1 MGFFGRKKDKEKEKE
16 KKGGLFGW
24 MKRKQADEPEREEQI
39 VEPELETDTDDV
51 AAQML
56 AEREAARQA
65 ETEQWREAAEAE
77 IAADQA
83 EAAALAAK
91 AAQDELLT
99 EEEDSEA
106 ENEEDEDEEEPIAV
120 TFQPEEAESEAEE
133 AEPETVKVEPEAV
146 AEPET
151 VKVEPEAVAEPE
163 TVESE
168 PEAVAEPETV
178 ETELEEV
185 TEPETVESELE
196 EVAESET
203 VESELE
209 EVAEPETVEPEPE
222 EVAEPETVEPE
233 PEEIAEPETVESE
246 LEEVAEPETV
256 ETEPKEV
263 AEPET
268 VETEPEEVAEP
279 ETVETEP
286 EEVAE
291 LETEESESE
300 ELDETEAEASEPEEF
315 DETEAEASEPEEP
328 QEPEKKKKKGFFEKI
343 RDGLR
348 KTKDS
353 VIAKM
358 QLVLNAFTKIDEDLF
373 DQLEETMIMG
383 DMGAETSIEICDQLR
398 KRVKERGIT
407 DPKQIMGL
415 IQEIIGE
422 MLGED
427 QTLQLQTKPSV
438 IMVIGVNGAGKT
450 TTIGKLCHQLKED
463 GKKVIVAAA
472 DTFRAA
478 AIDQL
483 EVWTDRAGVELVK
496 HAEGSDPAA
505 VVYDAIE
512 AAKARNCDVLICDT
526 AGRLHNKKN
535 LMQELAKINRIIENK
550 AAGCDKEILLVL
562 DATTG
567 QNAVNQARLFKEV
580 ADITGIVL
588 TKLDGTA
595 KGGIIV
601 SIKNELEIPVKLI
614 GVGEKIDDLQP
625 FHARDFVNALFET
638 EERK

>member
-1 MGFFGRKKDKEKEKE
+1 MGLFGKKKDKDKEK
-16 KKGGLFGW
+16 KGFFGW
-24 MKRKQADEPEREEQI
+24 KKRKQEEAPERDAVI
-39 VEPELETDTDDV
+39 VPPEPELDAEDDI
-51 AAQML
+51 AAQLL

-65 ETEQWREAAEAE
+65 ETEKWREQAEAE
-77 IAADQA
+77 IAEEQA

-91 AAQDELLT
+91 AAQEELLPEENE
-99 EEEDSEA
+99 EEEDDA
-106 ENEEDEDEEEPIAV
+106 EDETESEEESAEEPV
-120 TFQPEEAESEAEE
+120 ETETVKEEPESNETENQQVEESLESEAAE
-133 AEPETVKVEPEAV
+133 EPETENVEE
-146 AEPET
+146 
-151 VKVEPEAVAEPE
+151 K
-163 TVESE
+163 
-168 PEAVAEPETV
+168 
-178 ETELEEV
+178 
-185 TEPETVESELE
+185 
-196 EVAESET
+196 
-203 VESELE
+203 
-209 EVAEPETVEPEPE
+209 
-222 EVAEPETVEPE
+222 
-233 PEEIAEPETVESE
+233 
-246 LEEVAEPETV
+246 
-256 ETEPKEV
+256 
-263 AEPET
+263 
-268 VETEPEEVAEP
+268 
-279 ETVETEP
+279 
-286 EEVAE
+286 
-291 LETEESESE
+291 
-300 ELDETEAEASEPEEF
+300 SEPEELVEESEETQELEIADAE
-315 DETEAEASEPEEP
+315 DEIEPEELE
-328 QEPEKKKKKGFFEKI
+328 QEVEEETLETERQEEEPEKKKKKGLFEKI

-427 QTLQLQTKPSV
+427 QSLNLHTKPSV

-483 EVWTDRAGVELVK
+483 QVWTDRAGVELVK

-512 AAKARNCDVLICDT
+512 AAKARDCDVLICDT

-550 AAGCDKEILLVL
+550 AAGCDTEILLIL

-595 KGGIIV
+595 KGGIVV
-601 SIKNELEIPVKLI
+601 SIKNELQIPVKLI

-625 FHARDFVNALFET
+625 FHAKDFVNALFEK
-638 EERK
+638 EERL

>member
-24 MKRKQADEPEREEQI
+24 MKRKQADEPEREERI
-39 VEPELETDTDDV
+39 VEPEPETDTDDV

-65 ETEQWREAAEAE
+65 ETEQWREEAEAE
-77 IAADQA
+77 IAADQV

-106 ENEEDEDEEEPIAV
+106 ENEEDEEEPIAV

-133 AEPETVKVEPEAV
+133 AEPEE
-146 AEPET
+146 
-151 VKVEPEAVAEPE
+151 VAEPE
-163 TVESE
+163 TVETE
-168 PEAVAEPETV
+168 LEEVAEPETV

-185 TEPETVESELE
+185 TEL
-196 EVAESET
+196 ET

-209 EVAEPETVEPEPE
+209 EVAEPETEESESE
-222 EVAEPETVEPE
+222 EVAEPETE
-233 PEEIAEPETVESE
+233 ESE
-246 LEEVAEPETV
+246 S
-256 ETEPKEV
+256 
-263 AEPET
+263 
-268 VETEPEEVAEP
+268 EEVAEP

-286 EEVAE
+286 EEVTE
-291 LETEESESE
+291 LETVETESEEVAEPETVETEPEEVTELETVETESEEVAEPEAEASESE
-300 ELDETEAEASEPEEF
+300 EL

>member
-39 VEPELETDTDDV
+39 VEQEPETDTDDV

-65 ETEQWREAAEAE
+65 ETEQWREEAEAE

-106 ENEEDEDEEEPIAV
+106 DAEDEDDEEPIAV
-120 TFQPEEAESEAEE
+120 TFQS
-133 AEPETVKVEPEAV
+133 EAV
-146 AEPET
+146 AESET
-151 VKVEPEAVAEPE
+151 VETEPEEVAEPE
-163 TVESE
+163 TVEPE

-178 ETELEEV
+178 ETEPEEI
-185 TEPETVESELE
+185 
-196 EVAESET
+196 
-203 VESELE
+203 
-209 EVAEPETVEPEPE
+209 AEPETVEPEPE
-222 EVAEPETVEPE
+222 EVAEPET
-233 PEEIAEPETVESE
+233 EEVE
-246 LEEVAEPETV
+246 LE
-256 ETEPKEV
+256 EV

-279 ETVETEP
+279 ETVET
-286 EEVAE
+286 
-291 LETEESESE
+291 
-300 ELDETEAEASEPEEF
+300 
-315 DETEAEASEPEEP
+315 EPEEP

-422 MLGED
+422 MLGKD

-638 EERK
+638 EEQK

>member
-39 VEPELETDTDDV
+39 VEPEPETDTDDV

-65 ETEQWREAAEAE
+65 ETEQWREEAEAE

-106 ENEEDEDEEEPIAV
+106 DAEDEDDEDDEEPIAV

-146 AEPET
+146 AES
-151 VKVEPEAVAEPE
+151 E
-163 TVESE
+163 TVEPE

-185 TEPETVESELE
+185 TEPETVETEP
-196 EVAESET
+196 
-203 VESELE
+203 E

-222 EVAEPETVEPE
+222 EVAEPETVE
-233 PEEIAEPETVESE
+233 
-246 LEEVAEPETV
+246 
-256 ETEPKEV
+256 
-263 AEPET
+263 
-268 VETEPEEVAEP
+268 TEPEEVAEP
-279 ETVETEP
+279 ET
-286 EEVAE
+286 EEV
-291 LETEESESE
+291 ESE
-300 ELDETEAEASEPEEF
+300 EFEEP
-315 DETEAEASEPEEP
+315 EASEPEEP

>member
-39 VEPELETDTDDV
+39 VEPEPETDTDDI

-65 ETEQWREAAEAE
+65 ETEQWREEAEAE

-106 ENEEDEDEEEPIAV
+106 DAEDEEDEDDEEPIAV

-133 AEPETVKVEPEAV
+133 V
-146 AEPET
+146 EPET

-163 TVESE
+163 TVEPE
-168 PEAVAEPETV
+168 P
-178 ETELEEV
+178 
-185 TEPETVESELE
+185 E

-203 VESELE
+203 EESESE
-209 EVAEPETVEPEPE
+209 EVAEPETEEVEPE
-222 EVAEPETVEPE
+222 EVAEPETE
-233 PEEIAEPETVESE
+233 ESE
-246 LEEVAEPETV
+246 SEEVAEP
-256 ETEPKEV
+256 
-263 AEPET
+263 
-268 VETEPEEVAEP
+268 
-279 ETVETEP
+279 
-286 EEVAE
+286 
-291 LETEESESE
+291 ETEESESE
-300 ELDETEAEASEPEEF
+300 ELDETEAEASEPEG
-315 DETEAEASEPEEP
+315 P

>member
-39 VEPELETDTDDV
+39 VEPEPETDTDDV

-65 ETEQWREAAEAE
+65 ETEQWREEAEAE

-106 ENEEDEDEEEPIAV
+106 DAEDEEDEDDEEPIAV

-151 VKVEPEAVAEPE
+151 V
-163 TVESE
+163 
-168 PEAVAEPETV
+168 
-178 ETELEEV
+178 ETEL
-185 TEPETVESELE
+185 
-196 EVAESET
+196 
-203 VESELE
+203 
-209 EVAEPETVEPEPE
+209 
-222 EVAEPETVEPE
+222 
-233 PEEIAEPETVESE
+233 EEIAEPETVESE

-256 ETEPKEV
+256 ETEPEEFAEPETVEPEPEAVAEPETVETEPEEIAEPETVEPEPEEVAEPETEEVELEEV

-279 ETVETEP
+279 ETVET
-286 EEVAE
+286 
-291 LETEESESE
+291 
-300 ELDETEAEASEPEEF
+300 
-315 DETEAEASEPEEP
+315 EPEEP

-373 DQLEETMIMG
+373 DQLEETMIIG

>member
-39 VEPELETDTDDV
+39 VEPEPETDTDDV

-65 ETEQWREAAEAE
+65 ETEQWREEAEAE

-106 ENEEDEDEEEPIAV
+106 DAEDEEDEDDEEPIAV

-151 VKVEPEAVAEPE
+151 VEPEPEAV
-163 TVESE
+163 
-168 PEAVAEPETV
+168 
-178 ETELEEV
+178 
-185 TEPETVESELE
+185 
-196 EVAESET
+196 
-203 VESELE
+203 
-209 EVAEPETVEPEPE
+209 
-222 EVAEPETVEPE
+222 
-233 PEEIAEPETVESE
+233 AEPETVESE
-246 LEEVAEPETV
+246 LEEVAEPET
-256 ETEPKEV
+256 EES
-263 AEPET
+263 
-268 VETEPEEVAEP
+268 EPEEVAEP
-279 ETVETEP
+279 ETEEVEP

-291 LETEESESE
+291 PESEESESE
-300 ELDETEAEASEPEEF
+300 EL

>member
-65 ETEQWREAAEAE
+65 ETEQWREEAEAE

-106 ENEEDEDEEEPIAV
+106 DAEDEEDEDDEEPIAV

-146 AEPET
+146 AEPKMVEA
-151 VKVEPEAVAEPE
+151 EPEAVAEPE
-163 TVESE
+163 TVEPE
-168 PEAVAEPETV
+168 PEAVAESETVESELEEVAEPETV

-185 TEPETVESELE
+185 TEPETVE
-196 EVAESET
+196 T
-203 VESELE
+203 
-209 EVAEPETVEPEPE
+209 
-222 EVAEPETVEPE
+222 E
-233 PEEIAEPETVESE
+233 PEEI
-246 LEEVAEPETV
+246 
-256 ETEPKEV
+256 

-279 ETVETEP
+279 ETVEPEP
-286 EEVAE
+286 EEVV
-291 LETEESESE
+291 
-300 ELDETEAEASEPEEF
+300 EPETV
-315 DETEAEASEPEEP
+315 ETEPEEP